1 MNPLRHQFIKQ
12 CVSSQ
17 ADAPL
22 ARKLDY
28 LDIGCGGGIF
38 AESAARLHNTSTV
51 TAIDPTPEVFKVAVE
66 HKKRDPIL
74 CQQDKLTYLN
84 IPIEDLHKTQDKAA
98 QVKKQY
104 DIVSIFEV
112 IEHVSH
118 PSQFLE
124 QVLPHVKPGGWLVM
138 STIAR
143 TWTSWL
149 ITNVM
154 AEDVLRIVPKG
165 THDWK
170 KYLNEKELR
179 DWFSKRKGW
188 ESPRAM
194 GVMYVPGIGWKEVP
208 RGEDIGNYFFGI
220 RKSPER

>member
-1 MNPLRHQFIKQ
+1 
-12 CVSSQ
+12 
-17 ADAPL
+17 L
-22 ARKLDY
+22 AKKLDY

-38 AESAARLHNTSTV
+38 AESAARLHTTNTV
-51 TAIDPTPEVFKVAVE
+51 TAIDPTPEVFKVAE
-66 HKKRDPIL
+66 AHKRRDPIL
-74 CQQDKLTYLN
+74 CQQNKLTYLN
-84 IPIEDLHKTQDKAA
+84 IAIEDLHKTQNKAA
-98 QVKKQY
+98 QEKKQY

-112 IEHVSH
+112 IEHVSN

-124 QVLPHVKPGGWLVM
+124 QVLPYVKPGGWLVM

-194 GVMYVPGIGWKEVP
+194 GVMYVPGLGWKEVP